1 MKLQRMAVICILGA
15 LVLLAVFYYAIDPAQ
30 NVWVPKCAF
39 HTLTGFSCPAC
50 GSQRALHAL
59 LHGRWQEAIAFNWFL
74 IVSIPYLLLV
84 LYTRLVRSKAAS
96 RLRLIVQHPRVVQ
109 SYAIAVI
116 GWWIVRNLP

>member
-15 LVLLAVFYYAIDPAQ
+15 LVLLTVFYYAIDPAR

-59 LHGRWQEAIAFNWFL
+59 LHGRWQEALAFNWFL
-74 IVSIPYLLLV
+74 IVSILSTV
-84 LYTRLVRSKAAS
+84 DALYQIGTEQSRFTVAIDCAASSCRAELCDCRRRLVDRA
-96 RLRLIVQHPRVVQ
+96 
-109 SYAIAVI
+109 
-116 GWWIVRNLP
+116 